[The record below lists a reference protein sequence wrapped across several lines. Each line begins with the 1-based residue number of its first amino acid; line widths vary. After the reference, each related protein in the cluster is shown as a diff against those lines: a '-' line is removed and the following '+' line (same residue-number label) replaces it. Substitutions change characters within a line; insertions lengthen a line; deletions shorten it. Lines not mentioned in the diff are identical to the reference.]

1 LINRTDIEVD
11 RKELSID
18 PNKDYIVFEK
28 DIYDEIE
35 KCNKQLVGNSF
46 LTGLFIGLIIGIV
59 FTLLLN

>member
-28 DIYDEIE
+28 DIYDE
-35 KCNKQLVGNSF
+35 LVGNSF